1 MNDALEIL
9 NEIEILLNDIAW
21 YSSDG
26 MFNALNNY
34 IQQKRLEFVAPQGD
48 CCG

>member
-9 NEIEILLNDIAW
+9 NEIYSIISYSKDEDVLLEDVR
-21 YSSDG
+21 
-26 MFNALNNY
+26 NY
-34 IQQKRLEFVAPQGD
+34 IDNKRLEFESPNGD